1 MRIFAAILLVLPLF
15 GLGQVSLE
23 RQVIST
29 FAVNGTGSYYISS
42 TGGQVEY
49 TTAGDGTV
57 LTQGFEQP
65 PSASLIVD
73 FLINYPACGTT
84 AEVQVDEV
92 FGCANE
98 IDQIIINDVVYQTGN
113 VFLPAGDYVAEI
125 VAGAGCNSSVTI
137 SIDPSQL
144 VACEI
149 FFPNTV
155 TNNGDFAND
164 FWEILNVELPQF
176 SSNQV
181 FIYNRWGQKVWEGLN
196 YDNLSVFWQGEDSD
210 GIELPVGTYF
220 YEFRATDDLIF
231 EGFIELFR

>member
-1 MRIFAAILLVLPLF
+1 MLPLF

-84 AEVQVDEV
+84 ATE
-92 FGCANE
+92 
-98 IDQIIINDVVYQTGN
+98 
-113 VFLPAGDYVAEI
+113 
-125 VAGAGCNSSVTI
+125 SS
-137 SIDPSQL
+137 S
-144 VACEI
+144 
-149 FFPNTV
+149 
-155 TNNGDFAND
+155 
-164 FWEILNVELPQF
+164 
-176 SSNQV
+176 
-181 FIYNRWGQKVWEGLN
+181 
-196 YDNLSVFWQGEDSD
+196 
-210 GIELPVGTYF
+210 
-220 YEFRATDDLIF
+220 
-231 EGFIELFR
+231 